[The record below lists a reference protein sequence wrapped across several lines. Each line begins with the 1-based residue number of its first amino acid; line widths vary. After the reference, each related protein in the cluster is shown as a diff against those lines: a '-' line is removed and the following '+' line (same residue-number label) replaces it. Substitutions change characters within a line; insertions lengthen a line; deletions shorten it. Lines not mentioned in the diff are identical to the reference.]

1 MSGQRKDAEADMVS
15 NQLKYIIVF
24 VALAAVG
31 FAFYYARRTTPV
43 CAEEGKY
50 MASVADCHA
59 WGFDAALCKQAV
71 EKARAVAARAAPK
84 TETMFQCELR
94 FTDCFENPTGGF
106 SPRPAFC
113 LRADGE
119 PKEVRFLEYESDR
132 RNRKKTKEVR
142 ID

>member
-1 MSGQRKDAEADMVS
+1 MGGTS
-15 NQLKYIIVF
+15 LKYIIIF
-24 VALAAVG
+24 VALAGVAG
-31 FAFYYARRTTPV
+31 GLFFSRRTIPV
-43 CAEEGKY
+43 CAEDGKY
-50 MASVADCHA
+50 MASLADCQA
-59 WGFDAALCKQAV
+59 WGLDAKLCKEAV
-71 EKARAVAARAAPK
+71 EKARAIAARAAPK

-113 LRADGE
+113 LRADAE
-119 PKEVRFLEYESDR
+119 PKEVRYLEYESDR

>member
-1 MSGQRKDAEADMVS
+1 MRGTS
-15 NQLKYIIVF
+15 LKYIIIF
-24 VALAAVG
+24 VALAGAAG
-31 FAFYYARRTTPV
+31 ALFFSRRTVPV
-43 CAEEGKY
+43 CAEGGKY
-50 MASVADCHA
+50 MASLADCQA
-59 WGFDAALCKQAV
+59 WGLDAKLCKDAV

-119 PKEVRFLEYESDR
+119 PKEVRYLEYESDR

>member
-1 MSGQRKDAEADMVS
+1 MGG
-15 NQLKYIIVF
+15 NQLKYIIIA
-24 VALAAVG
+24 VALAAAG
-31 FAFYYARRTTPV
+31 FAFFYARRTAPA

-50 MASVADCHA
+50 MSSVADCQA
-59 WGFDAALCKQAV
+59 WGLDPALCKQAV

-119 PKEVRFLEYESDR
+119 PKEVRYLEYEADR

>member
-1 MSGQRKDAEADMVS
+1 MASTP
-15 NQLKYIIVF
+15 LKIIIVL
-24 VALAAVG
+24 VALAAAG
-31 FAFYYARRTTPV
+31 FSFFYARRSAPA
-43 CAEEGKY
+43 CSEEGKY
-50 MASVADCHA
+50 MASVADCQA
-59 WGFDAALCKQAV
+59 WGLDAALCKQAV

-94 FTDCFENPTGGF
+94 YSDCFENPAGGF
-106 SPRPAFC
+106 TPRPAFC

-119 PKEVRFLEYESDR
+119 PREIRYLEYEADR

>member
-1 MSGQRKDAEADMVS
+1 MARTS
-15 NQLKYIIVF
+15 LKYVIIF
-24 VALAAVG
+24 VALVGAAG
-31 FAFYYARRTTPV
+31 AIFYARRTVPV
-43 CAEEGKY
+43 CAEDGKY
-50 MASVADCHA
+50 MASVADCQA
-59 WGFDAALCKQAV
+59 WGLDAKLCKEAV

-94 FTDCFENPTGGF
+94 FTDCFENPAGGF

-113 LRADGE
+113 LRAGGE
-119 PKEVRFLEYESDR
+119 PTEIRYLEYELDR

>member
-1 MSGQRKDAEADMVS
+1 MSAHLNRALIMA
-15 NQLKYIIVF
+15 NTPLKFIVVI

-31 FAFYYARRTTPV
+31 FSFFYARRTTPA
-43 CAEEGKY
+43 CSEDGKY
-50 MASVADCHA
+50 MASVADCQA
-59 WGFDAALCKQAV
+59 YGLASGLCKDAV
-71 EKARAVAARAAPK
+71 EKARAIAARAAPK

-94 FTDCFENPTGGF
+94 FSDCFENPAGGF
-106 SPRPAFC
+106 TPRPAFC

-119 PKEVRFLEYESDR
+119 PKEVRYLEYESDR

>member
-1 MSGQRKDAEADMVS
+1 MASTP
-15 NQLKYIIVF
+15 LKIIIVL
-24 VALAAVG
+24 VALAAAG
-31 FAFYYARRTTPV
+31 FSFFYARRSAPA
-43 CAEEGKY
+43 CSEEGKY
-50 MASVADCHA
+50 MASVADCQA
-59 WGFDAALCKQAV
+59 WGLDAALCKQAV

-94 FTDCFENPTGGF
+94 FSDCFENPAGGF
-106 SPRPAFC
+106 TPRPAFC

-119 PKEVRFLEYESDR
+119 PREIRYLEYEADR

>member
-1 MSGQRKDAEADMVS
+1 MASTP
-15 NQLKYIIVF
+15 LKSIIVL
-24 VALAAVG
+24 VALAAAG
-31 FAFYYARRTTPV
+31 FSFFYARRSTPA
-43 CAEEGKY
+43 CSDDGKY
-50 MASVADCHA
+50 MASVADCQT
-59 WGFDAALCKQAV
+59 WGLNATLCKQAV
-71 EKARAVAARAAPK
+71 EKAHAMAARAAPK

-94 FTDCFENPTGGF
+94 FSDCIENPAGGF

-119 PKEVRFLEYESDR
+119 PREVRYLEYESDR